1 MPVSKKEVLTDL
13 VKKIEQSKTIW
24 VAKVPSTS
32 RLIRHE
38 FRFDTFNVR
47 LSYFP
52 SAGFIRLKTMGKF
65 ELSYD
70 DAEDIVAEFVNHGL
84 ADITVKDKEGN
95 VIISQD
101 FTKNAMDEIDKSLVS
116 ALVARLVKEDKILR
130 TEQEQE
136 RELKLK
142 RELKRAAARKKQN
155 LNQITVSDEQ
165 EFFADLIKKIRQ
177 SKTIWVANAPDT
189 PRIVRHEFRFD
200 TFDVKVS
207 YLPID
212 KFMCVTGHNK
222 FNIDYDAANR
232 IVTENKSHGIA
243 DVVVKDKKGN
253 VIVNQDFT
261 KEGMEKVGKFLFIAL
276 ITRLVQEDKRLK
288 KEELKTALQKVMNR
302 ERRKQITPLNAKK
315 KAKEM

>member
-13 VKKIEQSKTIW
+13 IKKIEQSKTIW
-24 VAKVPSTS
+24 VANAPSTS

-52 SAGFIRLKTMGKF
+52 SARFIRLKTMGKF
-65 ELSYD
+65 ELPYD
-70 DAEDIVAEFVNHGL
+70 NAENIVAQFVNHGL

-95 VIISQD
+95 IIITQD
-101 FTKNAMDEIDKSLVS
+101 FTKNAMDEIDKSMVS

-130 TEQEQE
+130 AEQEQE
-136 RELKLK
+136 REQKLK
-142 RELKRAAARKKQN
+142 RDLERIAARKKQN
-155 LNQITVSDEQ
+155 LNQITVPDEK

-177 SKTIWVANAPDT
+177 SKTIWVANARGT
-189 PRIVRHEFRFD
+189 LRIVRHEFRFD

-207 YLPID
+207 YLSID
-212 KFMCVTGHNK
+212 QFMDVTGHNK
-222 FNIDYDAANR
+222 FDIDYNAANR

-243 DVVVKDKKGN
+243 DAVVKDKKGN
-253 VIVNQDFT
+253 IIVNQDFT
-261 KEGMEKVGKFLFIAL
+261 KEGMEEVGKFLFIAL

-288 KEELKTALQKVMNR
+288 KEELKKALQKVVAR
-302 ERRKQITPLNAKK
+302 EKRKQITPLNAKK
-315 KAKEM
+315 KVKEM